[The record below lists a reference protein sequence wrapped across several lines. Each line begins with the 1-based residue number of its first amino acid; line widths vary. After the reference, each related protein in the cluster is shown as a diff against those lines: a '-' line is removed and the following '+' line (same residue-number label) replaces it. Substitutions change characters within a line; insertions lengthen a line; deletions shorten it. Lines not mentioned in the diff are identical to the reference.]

1 MALPD
6 EIAQAIGIQGLGNAA
21 SVLSRPADEFGNDAS
36 LEAAWAVKA
45 SEHADVYF
53 NIICSVDPKL
63 LRLTPHD
70 DEIYKRFR
78 EQFPELPVQKLTTDQ
93 IKNEEAKKE
102 WRAFCNSFE
111 GKVEDFSFA
120 TLLRLDSGDEYSQD
134 NTEVVPRVQFYAVEL
149 ARNRE
154 GHNDSVKLKFKPQP
168 RAKAVG

>member
-6 EIAQAIGIQGLGNAA
+6 EIAQAIGIQGMGNAA
-21 SVLSRPADEFGNDAS
+21 SVLSRPAEEFGNDAS

-53 NIICSVDPKL
+53 NIVCSVSPRL

-70 DEIYKRFR
+70 EEIYTLFR
-78 EQFPELPVQKLTTDQ
+78 KQFPDLTVQLLTEDL

-102 WRAFCNSFE
+102 WREFCNTFE

-120 TLLRLDSGDEYSQD
+120 TLLRLDSGDEYSQS
-134 NTEVVPRVQFYAVEL
+134 NTVVVPRVQFYAIEL

-154 GHNDSVKLKFKPQP
+154 GHNDQLKDKFKPQP
-168 RAKAVG
+168 RTKAR